1 MSLGTSYAINDF
13 PIYLMPK
20 QAAPQCPPC
29 QSDTLPSVF
38 EDDDDEIEIDQRE
51 MTALSKV
58 NEVFRNII
66 VRMKVPKPSSPKS
79 FLSSR
84 IRSST
89 LSSRISHSP
98 PSSTRSSTS
107 D

>member
-1 MSLGTSYAINDF
+1 MSLGTSYEINGF
-13 PIYLMPK
+13 SIYLMPK
-20 QAAPQCPPC
+20 LAVAQCPPC
-29 QSDTLPSVF
+29 QSETLPSVF
-38 EDDDDEIEIDQRE
+38 EDDDDDSENDQRE

-58 NEVFRNII
+58 NKAFRKMV
-66 VRMKVPKPSSPKS
+66 VRLKVPKPSSPKS
-79 FLSSR
+79 FLSSH